1 MILSK
6 IIARLRINSFLL
18 FLIPTIAIIG
28 SLLIHNLLTDPNTP
42 LIGIKYGYLTDE
54 PGKKYNTKC
63 IKDNGFCNGK
73 GTEYLE
79 KKSAKIDGCFV
90 HSVKTLFT
98 IDGIA
103 NYKKGDVFNFIK
115 NEDGIGSWYLKK
127 EYNNSKI
134 LLTKIVSNEKNKNCI
149 KNKRIYYFFYKYFP
163 PYTFLLDEKVK
174 GLTLGA
180 STVVNPFLYGEVSI
194 SNLVKRY
201 PINIFFKFFLY
212 ISIMLMA
219 AYWYNYN
226 KIFKKILNQNTNI
239 FYIFGLSSA
248 VFLFVHVYFL
258 GTTSNNEILK
268 DFRRIIIV
276 LFILF
281 EVFAQSLLAYKLYI
295 NKNIFL
301 EHCFNLFVLSK
312 IIFVS
317 LVLIFT
323 ITVMIMLSIFNFP
336 SKIDY
341 ILEWNY
347 FIILLVFYL
356 LSAFM
361 WKKIN

>member
-1 MILSK
+1 
-6 IIARLRINSFLL
+6 
-18 FLIPTIAIIG
+18 
-28 SLLIHNLLTDPNTP
+28 
-42 LIGIKYGYLTDE
+42 
-54 PGKKYNTKC
+54 
-63 IKDNGFCNGK
+63 
-73 GTEYLE
+73 
-79 KKSAKIDGCFV
+79 
-90 HSVKTLFT
+90 
-98 IDGIA
+98 
-103 NYKKGDVFNFIK
+103 
-115 NEDGIGSWYLKK
+115 
-127 EYNNSKI
+127 
-134 LLTKIVSNEKNKNCI
+134 
-149 KNKRIYYFFYKYFP
+149 
-163 PYTFLLDEKVK
+163 
-174 GLTLGA
+174 
-180 STVVNPFLYGEVSI
+180 
-194 SNLVKRY
+194 
-201 PINIFFKFFLY
+201 
-212 ISIMLMA
+212 MLMA